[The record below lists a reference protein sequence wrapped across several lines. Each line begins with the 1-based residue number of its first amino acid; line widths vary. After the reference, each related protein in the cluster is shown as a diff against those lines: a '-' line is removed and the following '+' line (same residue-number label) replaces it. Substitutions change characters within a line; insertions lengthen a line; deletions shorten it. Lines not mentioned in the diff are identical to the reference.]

1 MGKSKDL
8 SDFDKGQIVMARRL
22 GQSISQTA
30 GLVGCSRC
38 AVVSTYKKWI
48 KEGQPVNRRQG
59 HGRPRLIDALAE
71 RRVAHLVQSN
81 SKATVAEIAEKF
93 NAGCDQQVSE
103 HTVHRSLLRMGLR
116 RRKPV
121 RVPAQTVVHQQNRLE
136 WAREHENWTTEQW
149 KKVAWSGESQFLLHD
164 VDGQVYVRRLTG
176 EEVAPE
182 CTMESGQPGG
192 GSVTLWAIFCWD
204 SLGPCIHVDVTL
216 PRTNFLNSVS
226 DQVHNF
232 MTMVFPDG
240 SGFLQQDNAP
250 CNSTTIGQEW
260 FEEHDKELQMLPWPS
275 NSPDLNLI
283 DHLWDMLETQVQ
295 SVEAPPCSLQDLK
308 DMLLT
313 FWCQIPED
321 TFRGLVE
328 SMPQRVRAVLA
339 AEEEPTQ
346 D

>member
-30 GLVGCSRC
+30 ALVGCSRC
-38 AVVSTYKKWI
+38 AVVSTYKKWT

-93 NAGCDQQVSE
+93 NAGCDQHVSE

-116 RRKPV
+116 RRKSV
-121 RVPAQTVVHQQNRLE
+121 KVPMQTVIHHQSRLQ
-136 WAREHENWTTEQW
+136 WAHDHQNWTTEQW
-149 KKVAWSGESQFLLHD
+149 KTVAWSGESHFLLHR
-164 VDGQVYVRRLTG
+164 VDGQVYVRRLSG
-176 EEVAPE
+176 EEMTPG
-182 CTMESGQPGG
+182 CTVERSQPAES
-192 GSVTLWAIFCWD
+192 SVTLWAIFCWET
-204 SLGPCIHVDVTL
+204 LGPCIHVDVTL
-216 PRTNFLNSVS
+216 PRTTYLNSVA

-232 MTMVFPDG
+232 MAMVFPDG
-240 SGFLQQDNAP
+240 RGHFQQDNAP
-250 CNSTTIGQEW
+250 CHSATIGQEW
-260 FEEHDKELQMLPWPS
+260 FEEHDKELQVLPWPP
-275 NSPDLNLI
+275 NSPDLNPI
-283 DHLWDMLETQVQ
+283 EHLWDVLETQVQ
-295 SVEAPPCSLQDLK
+295 SMEASPCNINDLK

-313 FWCQIPED
+313 SWCQIPEV

-339 AEEEPTQ
+339 VEEGLT
-346 D
+346 